1 MPTLSSPSKGLRA
14 DSVRNRAKIL
24 VTARDLIT
32 ELGSNVSM
40 SQIAQNS
47 GVAVG
52 TLYRHFPTKADL
64 VRAVVAE
71 HVESL
76 GQAAEDAWERVEQG
90 HTTPHAELMA
100 FLTYVVETSAHNRA
114 TKEAARAME
123 AEPEYAAVEIRAAQ
137 ALDKL
142 IQVGV
147 DAGELRSD
155 LCVADI
161 YLLVDTAPLD
171 HPHRARRRWLDLVE
185 PGLAPAHPGTRY
197 T

>member
-32 ELGSNVSM
+32 ELGSDVSM

-90 HTTPHAELMA
+90 HTTPHTELMA

-114 TKEAARAME
+114 AKEAARAME

-147 DAGELRSD
+147 DAGELRPD

-171 HPHRARRRWLDLVE
+171 HPHHARRRWLDLVE
-185 PGLAPAHPGTRY
+185 PGLTPAHPGTR
-197 T
+197 